1 MNRYDACFKLQ
12 VAKQACKTSTSVKA
26 VARRH
31 GLDFS
36 TVRRWAATY
45 RLHGWRGFH
54 RKARSYD
61 LAFKLEVLE
70 KMRQE
75 GMSAREATTYF
86 QIGSAGAVAQ
96 WQQRYA
102 DGGAQALSPP
112 PLPPPKPMKKTR
124 SSKPAQDMSR
134 DELLKEVAYLRA
146 ETAYP
151 KKTRCLDP
159 ARAGGA
165 ACKAHAVQGLRQTHA
180 LPLLLEAAEL
190 SRSTFYY
197 QIHALAHPDEGEA
210 ELREHIR
217 AIYDDSQGR
226 YGYRRV
232 TLELANQGKTINH
245 KRVQRLMAALGLHSR
260 VRIKR
265 YCAFKGAANVVVP
278 NALNRQFEAQM
289 PNQKW
294 VTDVTEF
301 KVRGMKL
308 YLSPIMDLYNGE
320 IVAYQMK
327 RRPVLDLVG
336 QMLDQ
341 AIKQL
346 PPDARPMV
354 HSDQGWH
361 YQHENYRQTLEK
373 HSLQQSM
380 SRRGNCLDN
389 AAMESFFGTLKSEF
403 FYLNSFDS
411 IEHLEAGLVEYI
423 RYYNEDRIKLKLKGM
438 SPVTYREQARLAV

>member
-1 MNRYDACFKLQ
+1 M
-12 VAKQACKTSTSVKA
+12 
-26 VARRH
+26 
-31 GLDFS
+31 
-36 TVRRWAATY
+36 
-45 RLHGWRGFH
+45 
-54 RKARSYD
+54 
-61 LAFKLEVLE
+61 
-70 KMRQE
+70 
-75 GMSAREATTYF
+75 
-86 QIGSAGAVAQ
+86 
-96 WQQRYA
+96 
-102 DGGAQALSPP
+102 
-112 PLPPPKPMKKTR
+112 
-124 SSKPAQDMSR
+124 
-134 DELLKEVAYLRA
+134 
-146 ETAYP
+146 
-151 KKTRCLDP
+151 
-159 ARAGGA
+159 
-165 ACKAHAVQGLRQTHA
+165 RQTHA
-180 LPLLLEAAEL
+180 LSLLLEAAEL

-265 YCAFKGAANVVVP
+265 YRAFKGAANVVVP

-320 IVAYQMK
+320 IVAYQMN

-346 PPDARPMV
+346 PPNARPMV

-411 IEHLEAGLVEYI
+411 IDHLEAGLVEYI
-423 RYYNEDRIKLKLKGM
+423 RYYNEDRIRLKLKGL

>member
-1 MNRYDACFKLQ
+1 MTKYDVRFKLQ
-12 VAKQACKTSTSVKA
+12 VAKEACKTSISVKA
-26 VARRH
+26 VARGH

-61 LAFKLEVLE
+61 LPFKLDVLE

-75 GMSAREATTYF
+75 GMSARQATTYF

-96 WQQRYA
+96 WQRLYA
-102 DGGAQALSPP
+102 DGGAQALAPP
-112 PLPPPKPMKKTR
+112 PLPPQKPMKKTR
-124 SSKPAQDMSR
+124 SSKPAEDMSR

-146 ETAYP
+146 ETAYL
-151 KKTRCLDP
+151 KKLDALP
-159 ARAGGA
+159 ARAGDA
-165 ACKAHAVQGLRQTHA
+165 ARKARAVQGLRQSHA
-180 LPLLLEAAEL
+180 LPLLLEAAAL

-197 QIHALAHPDEGEA
+197 QMHAQAHPDTGEVA
-210 ELREHIR
+210 LCERIR
-217 AIYDDSQGR
+217 AIYDEHQGR
-226 YGYRRV
+226 YGYRRI
-232 TLELANQGKTINH
+232 TLELANQGEAINH
-245 KRVQRLMAALGLHSR
+245 KRVQRLMATLGLQSR

-265 YCAFKGAANVVVP
+265 YRAFKGAANGLVP
-278 NALNRQFEAQM
+278 NVLDRQFDAQM
-289 PNQKW
+289 PHQKW

-301 KVRGMKL
+301 KVQGMTL

-327 RRPVLDLVG
+327 RRPVFDLVG

-341 AIKQL
+341 AIKKL
-346 PPDARPMV
+346 SPDVRPMI

-361 YQHENYRQTLEK
+361 YQHETYRHQLEQ
-373 HSLQQSM
+373 HSLTQSM

-403 FYLNSFDS
+403 FYLNRFDS
-411 IEHLEAGLVEYI
+411 IDSLEAGLVEYI
-423 RYYNEDRIKLKLKGM
+423 RYYNEDRIKLKLKGL
-438 SPVTYREQARLAV
+438 SPVKYRQQAALAV

>member
-1 MNRYDACFKLQ
+1 MNRYDARFKLQ
-12 VAKQACKTSTSVKA
+12 VAKEACKTVTSVKA

-31 GLDFS
+31 GLEFS

-54 RKARSYD
+54 RKVRSYD
-61 LAFKLEVLE
+61 LQFKLDVLE
-70 KMRQE
+70 KMRQA
-75 GMSAREATTYF
+75 GMSGREATTYF
-86 QIGSAGAVAQ
+86 QIGDAGAVGQ
-96 WQQRYA
+96 WQRLYA
-102 DGGAQALSPP
+102 DGGAQALAPP
-112 PLPPPKPMKKTR
+112 PLPPQKPMKKTR
-124 SSKPAQDMSR
+124 SSKPAEDMSR

-146 ETAYP
+146 ETAYL
-151 KKTRCLDP
+151 KKLDALP
-159 ARAGGA
+159 GRAGGA
-165 ACKAHAVQGLRQTHA
+165 ARKAQAVQGLRQTHS

-190 SRSTFYY
+190 PRSTFYY
-197 QIHALAHPDEGEA
+197 QVHALAHPDEGEV
-210 ELREHIR
+210 ELRERVR
-217 AIYDDSQGR
+217 AIYDHSQGR
-226 YGYRRV
+226 YGYRRI
-232 TLELANQGKTINH
+232 TLELANRGEAINH
-245 KRVQRLMAALGLHSR
+245 KRVQRLMAELGLQSR

-265 YCAFKGAANVVVP
+265 YRAFKGAANVVVS
-278 NALNRQFEAQM
+278 NELDRQFEAQL

-301 KVRGMKL
+301 KVQGMKL

-327 RRPVLDLVG
+327 RRPVFDLVS

-341 AIKQL
+341 AIEKL
-346 PPDARPMV
+346 SPEDRPMI

-361 YQHENYRQTLEK
+361 YQHENYRHKLERHCLK
-373 HSLQQSM
+373 QSM

-411 IEHLEAGLVEYI
+411 IESLEAGLVEYI
-423 RYYNEDRIKLKLKGM
+423 RYYNEDRIKLKLKGL
-438 SPVTYREQARLAV
+438 SPVKYREQAQLAV